1 LDRLHVILSNRQIDL
16 ASSNLHFPCFL
27 VSPGQLNP
35 RIGKIPVGK
44 GTSIDKIDLALFFL
58 PQAILISSLWK
69 GAWIQ

>member
-1 LDRLHVILSNRQIDL
+1 
-16 ASSNLHFPCFL
+16 L